1 MQSVVTNAAQMLH
14 CGPKEGFA
22 PIIASLEA
30 PPGIQLLSISLLLMV
45 FAVAATSEDRSE
57 PENQSQAE
65 ETSNK
70 LKVQLLRADA
80 IAFRAGLVTGVIGL
94 LSVLPSSPHQG
105 FIPDVKSLESLEGLQ
120 FLSVSLLLL
129 VFAMAVNSEER
140 TKTEEQPETGE
151 KSKVELLR
159 LDAITFRSAIVAGLV
174 GLAKAFGSSSARAVL
189 ASCVRQE
196 FLPSAAVLQTTEG
209 IQFLSVSLL
218 ILVFALAVCED
229 TAQREEETKGTA
241 ELVKT
246 EAIAFRL
253 SIGTALVG
261 SLKILGGLWS
271 VLAQLL
277 PASPREGFN
286 PSIVSI
292 EAPEGIQ
299 CLSVSILLLVFA
311 IAVSNDSENK
321 TETAKTSQVEL
332 LRADAIG
339 FRFGIA
345 AGLLGLIKTLPASP
359 SEGFAPAAVS
369 FEVPEGIHFLCISV
383 LLLVFAVAVKTEEI
397 TSNDKPKVELVT
409 VGAISFRAA
418 VVTGLIGMLKTFANS
433 DARAELASLNQ
444 TEFEPQV
451 VEVPEGIQLLMAAML
466 LFVFAAAVNS
476 EDITRDKVD
485 QGREAEEKRSQ
496 MLELVRPQTIAFRMA
511 IVAALIGS
519 LMTIDNGIV
528 SLPRMAATG
537 EIALV
542 LGAGIAV
549 MLSDVPRQLVSV

>member
-22 PIIASLEA
+22 PIIAALEA
-30 PPGIQLLSISLLLMV
+30 PSGIQLLSISLLLMV

-65 ETSNK
+65 ETSKK

-94 LSVLPSSPHQG
+94 LSVLPSSPRQG

-129 VFAMAVNSEER
+129 VFAMVVNSEEQ

-151 KSKVELLR
+151 KPKVELLR

-209 IQFLSVSLL
+209 LQFLSVSLL
-218 ILVFALAVCED
+218 LLVFALAVCED
-229 TAQREEETKGTA
+229 TTQREEETKGTT

-253 SIGTALVG
+253 SVGAALVG

-321 TETAKTSQVEL
+321 TETAKSSQVEL
-332 LRADAIG
+332 LRADAIA

-418 VVTGLIGMLKTFANS
+418 VVTGLIGMLKTFANAA
-433 DARAELASLNQ
+433 ARAELASLNQ

-485 QGREAEEKRSQ
+485 QGRKAEEKRSQ

-549 MLSDVPRQLVSV
+549 MLSDVPRQLMSV